1 MGIFDLYSS
10 RNKPKYPELY
20 QYTTASP
27 KLRRQLVHIVAD
39 SIGMRVGGMY
49 SNNTESEKLYSEMFL
64 IIAKEYGVF
73 EMHGHN
79 QGSFKWFEQHI
90 QSAKTTEQ
98 FLDILELTCKFL
110 DKVVRGKWNN
120 FRHTDGVK
128 QKPDDAL
135 KEINERMKRDGFGF
149 EYTNGQLIRVDSQY
163 VHTEVVK
170 PALSI
175 LDNYNGAR
183 EEFLSAHEHYRHNK
197 YEECLV
203 DCNKAFESLMKSI
216 YGKRGWEYQKT
227 ATAKK
232 LIRVGLDNGL
242 IPTYLQEQFNNFSSL
257 LESGIPTIRNKEAG
271 HGQGESV
278 RDVPEPLVKY
288 ALHLTATNIV
298 FLGDCDIA
306 LK

>member
-1 MGIFDLYSS
+1 MGIFELHSS

-20 QYTTASP
+20 QYDYASI
-27 KLRRQLVHIVAD
+27 KLRRQLIHIFAGA
-39 SIGMRVGGMY
+39 IGSRKGARGQTQSQRVY
-49 SNNTESEKLYSEMFL
+49 KSMFS
-64 IIAKEYGVF
+64 IIAREYGVF
-73 EMHGHN
+73 ELSGHS
-79 QGSFKWFEQHI
+79 QGSFSWLEQHI
-90 QSAKTTEQ
+90 QSTGIIEQ
-98 FLDILELTCKFL
+98 FLDVLELACKHI
-110 DKVVRGKWNN
+110 DVSVRGELIR
-120 FRHTDGVK
+120 FQSTDRIS
-128 QKPDDAL
+128 QLPDDAIN
-135 KEINERMKRDGFGF
+135 EINERMRRDGFGY

-163 VHTEVVK
+163 VHAEVVK

-175 LDNYNGAR
+175 LDNHIGAR

-216 YGKRGWEYQKT
+216 YSKRGWDYQKT

-242 IPTYLQEQFNNFSSL
+242 IPSYLQEQFNHFSSL

-278 RDVPEPLVKY
+278 RDVPEALVKY

-298 FLGDCDIA
+298 FLGDCDIT
-306 LK
+306 LG

>member
-20 QYTTASP
+20 QYTKASN
-27 KLRRQLVHIVAD
+27 KLRKQLVHIVAD
-39 SIGMRVGGMY
+39 SIGVNVGDRWSGTTNSQRVY
-49 SNNTESEKLYSEMFL
+49 SDMFL
-64 IIAKEYGVF
+64 ILAKEYGVF

-79 QGSFKWFEQHI
+79 QGSFQWFERHI
-90 QSAKTTEQ
+90 QDAKTTEQ
-98 FLDILELTCKFL
+98 FLDILELTCKHI
-110 DKVVRGKWNN
+110 DIVVRNDIYGFKDS
-120 FRHTDGVK
+120 DGIR
-128 QKPDDAL
+128 QEPDEAL

-175 LDNYNGAR
+175 LDNHKGAR

-216 YGKRGWEYQKT
+216 YAKRGWEYQKT

-278 RDVPEPLVKY
+278 RNVPEPLVKY
-288 ALHLTATNIV
+288 ALHLTATNVV
-298 FLGDCDIA
+298 FLGDCELA
-306 LK
+306 LN